1 MPTLSTPC
9 NAALAASARPL
20 TAQLLPL
27 QGAAHEAGGGGYDGA
42 GREDDGISLTWEIGR
57 VVFIVVAVRRRPRQ
71 PPPPPQRL
79 SSARPPKA
87 LTSAL
92 FRQVLSLV
100 LGAAFFLGQLGDNQD
115 PDEL

>member
-1 MPTLSTPC
+1 MGDWARGVHRRGGTP
-9 NAALAASARPL
+9 P
-20 TAQLLPL
+20 
-27 QGAAHEAGGGGYDGA
+27 
-42 GREDDGISLTWEIGR
+42 
-57 VVFIVVAVRRRPRQ
+57 PRQ
-71 PPPPPQRL
+71 PPLPPQRL

-100 LGAAFFLGQLGDNQD
+100 LGAAFFLGQLVDNQD

>member
-1 MPTLSTPC
+1 M
-9 NAALAASARPL
+9 
-20 TAQLLPL
+20 
-27 QGAAHEAGGGGYDGA
+27 QGAAHEAGRGGYDGA
-42 GREDDGISLTWEIGR
+42 GLEDDGISLTWEIGR
-57 VVFIVVAVRRRPRQ
+57 VVFIVVAVRPP

-100 LGAAFFLGQLGDNQD
+100 LGAAFFLGQLVDNQD

>member
-1 MPTLSTPC
+1 MGDW
-9 NAALAASARPL
+9 ARGVHRRG
-20 TAQLLPL
+20 
-27 QGAAHEAGGGGYDGA
+27 GA
-42 GREDDGISLTWEIGR
+42 
-57 VVFIVVAVRRRPRQ
+57 PPPP

-92 FRQVLSLV
+92 CRQVLSLV
-100 LGAAFFLGQLGDNQD
+100 LGATFFLGQLVDNQD

>member
-1 MPTLSTPC
+1 MGDWARGVHRRGGTP
-9 NAALAASARPL
+9 P
-20 TAQLLPL
+20 
-27 QGAAHEAGGGGYDGA
+27 
-42 GREDDGISLTWEIGR
+42 
-57 VVFIVVAVRRRPRQ
+57 PRQ

-100 LGAAFFLGQLGDNQD
+100 LGAAFFLGQLVDNQD

>member
-57 VVFIVVAVRRRPRQ
+57 VVFIVVAVRPP

-100 LGAAFFLGQLGDNQD
+100 LGAAFFLGQLVDNQD